1 MASSSGKPM
10 AARRSAPSGG
20 RLLAAPMTGASLS
33 GEGPM
38 DPGRFARD
46 YSVTVIVAIMPPA

>member
-1 MASSSGKPM
+1 M